1 MSSVTSSTSSYMPN
15 MMQGP
20 GGPRGMRQ
28 RPEASEVAQQIFS
41 KLDTDNQGYLEADD
55 FASAISQLSRS
66 GQNSNTASSD
76 EVFSSLDGDSDGK
89 VTQDELASG
98 IQSLQDQL
106 DSQFNAMR
114 MQGGMQGMG
123 GGGMPP
129 PPPQGGRGGQGQDK
143 GLDQSQLGNMATS
156 AAESGNTQAA
166 DLFSQLADNFDAADA
181 DGDGKVTFSES
192 VAYQRQ
198 QAQAGSTGSDSS
210 SDSASTG
217 TVASS
222 QDSQDS
228 QGRIAQRLMD
238 MMRAYDDFSAPG
250 EGSSLRSA
258 A

>member
-20 GGPRGMRQ
+20 GGGPRGMRQ
-28 RPEASEVAQQIFS
+28 RPEASEVAEQIFS
-41 KLDTDNQGYLEADD
+41 KLDTDQQGYLEADD

-66 GQNSNTASSD
+66 GQSGNTASSD
-76 EVFSSLDGDSDGK
+76 EVFSSLDSDSDGK
-89 VTQDELASG
+89 VTQDELTSG
-98 IQSLQDQL
+98 IKSLQEQL

-129 PPPQGGRGGQGQDK
+129 PPPGGRGGQGKDQ
-143 GLDQSQLGNMATS
+143 GLDQSQLGDMATA

-166 DLFSQLADNFDAADA
+166 SLFSQLADNFDEADA
-181 DGDGKVTFSES
+181 DGDGKVSFSES

-198 QAQAGSTGSDSS
+198 QEQAGSSDSS
-210 SDSASTG
+210 TSNTSSTSSASG
-217 TVASS
+217 S
-222 QDSQDS
+222 QDM
-228 QGRIAQRLMD
+228 QGRIAQRLME
-238 MMRAYDDFSAPG
+238 MMRAYDDFSAPD
-250 EGSSLRSA
+250 EGSSMRSA

>member
-1 MSSVTSSTSSYMPN
+1 
-15 MMQGP
+15 
-20 GGPRGMRQ
+20 
-28 RPEASEVAQQIFS
+28 
-41 KLDTDNQGYLEADD
+41 
-55 FASAISQLSRS
+55 
-66 GQNSNTASSD
+66 
-76 EVFSSLDGDSDGK
+76 
-89 VTQDELASG
+89 
-98 IQSLQDQL
+98 
-106 DSQFNAMR
+106 
-114 MQGGMQGMG
+114 
-123 GGGMPP
+123 
-129 PPPQGGRGGQGQDK
+129 
-143 GLDQSQLGNMATS
+143 MATS

-222 QDSQDS
+222 QDSQ
-228 QGRIAQRLMD
+228 GRIAQRLMD

>member
-20 GGPRGMRQ
+20 GGGPRGMRQ

-41 KLDTDNQGYLEADD
+41 KLDTNQQGYLEADD

-66 GQNSNTASSD
+66 GQSSNTASSD
-76 EVFSSLDGDSDGK
+76 EVFSSLDSDSDGK
-89 VTQDELASG
+89 VTQDELTSG
-98 IQSLQDQL
+98 IKSLQEQL

-129 PPPQGGRGGQGQDK
+129 PPPGGRGGQDQ
-143 GLDQSQLGNMATS
+143 GLDQSQLGDMATA

-166 DLFSQLADNFDAADA
+166 SLFSQLADNFDEADA
-181 DGDGKVTFSES
+181 DGDGKVSFSES

-198 QAQAGSTGSDSS
+198 QEQAGSTGSDSS
-210 SDSASTG
+210 TG
-217 TVASS
+217 SVSGS
-222 QDSQDS
+222 QDM
-228 QGRIAQRLMD
+228 QGRIAQRLME
-238 MMRAYDDFSAPG
+238 MMRAYDDFSAPD
-250 EGSSLRSA
+250 EGNSMRFA

>member
-1 MSSVTSSTSSYMPN
+1 MSSVTSSTSSYVPN

-41 KLDTDNQGYLEADD
+41 KLDTDNQGYLEAGD

-76 EVFSSLDGDSDGK
+76 EVFSSLDSDSDGK
-89 VTQDELASG
+89 VTQDELSSG
-98 IQSLQDQL
+98 IKSLQEQL

-114 MQGGMQGMG
+114 MQGGMPGMG

-129 PPPQGGRGGQGQDK
+129 PPPQGGRGGQDK
-143 GLDQSQLGNMATS
+143 GLDQSQLGDMATA

-166 DLFSQLADNFDAADA
+166 SLFSQLADNFDAADA

-198 QAQAGSTGSDSS
+198 QEQAGSTGSDSS

-217 TVASS
+217 TVAN
-222 QDSQDS
+222 SQDS
-228 QGRIAQRLMD
+228 QGRIAQRLME
-238 MMRAYDDFSAPG
+238 MMRAYDDFSAPD
-250 EGSSLRSA
+250 EGSSMRSA

>member
-41 KLDTDNQGYLEADD
+41 KLDTDNQGYLEAGD

-129 PPPQGGRGGQGQDK
+129 PPPQGGRGGKDE

-156 AAESGNTQAA
+156 ASESGNTQAA

-198 QAQAGSTGSDSS
+198 QAQAGSTGSESS
-210 SDSASTG
+210 SDSASSS
-217 TVASS
+217 TVAS
-222 QDSQDS
+222 SQDS

>member
-20 GGPRGMRQ
+20 GGGPRGMRQ

-41 KLDTDNQGYLEADD
+41 KLDTDKQGYLEADH

-66 GQNSNTASSD
+66 GQSSNTASSD
-76 EVFSSLDGDSDGK
+76 EVFSSLDSDSDGK
-89 VTQDELASG
+89 VTQDELTSG
-98 IQSLQDQL
+98 IKSLQEQL

-129 PPPQGGRGGQGQDK
+129 PPPGGRGGQDQ
-143 GLDQSQLGNMATS
+143 GLDQSQLGDMATA

-166 DLFSQLADNFDAADA
+166 SLFSQLADNFDEADA
-181 DGDGKVTFSES
+181 DGDGKVSFSES

-198 QAQAGSTGSDSS
+198 QEQAGSTGSDSS
-210 SDSASTG
+210 TG
-217 TVASS
+217 SVSGS
-222 QDSQDS
+222 QDM
-228 QGRIAQRLMD
+228 QGRIAQRLME
-238 MMRAYDDFSAPG
+238 MMRAYDDFSAPD
-250 EGSSLRSA
+250 EGNSMRFA

>member
-41 KLDTDNQGYLEADD
+41 KLDTDNQGYLEAGD

-76 EVFSSLDGDSDGK
+76 EVFSSLDSDSDGK
-89 VTQDELASG
+89 VTQDELTSG

-114 MQGGMQGMG
+114 MQGGMPGMG

-129 PPPQGGRGGQGQDK
+129 PPPQGGRGGKDE
-143 GLDQSQLGNMATS
+143 GLDQSQLTDMATT
-156 AAESGNTQAA
+156 AAESGDTRAA
-166 DLFSQLADNFDAADA
+166 SMFSQLADNFDAADA

-210 SDSASTG
+210 SSDSSNTASSS

-222 QDSQDS
+222 QEV
-228 QGRIAQRLMD
+228 QGRIAQRLME
-238 MMRAYDDFSAPG
+238 MMRAYDDFSAPD
-250 EGSSLRSA
+250 EGSSMRSA

>member
-20 GGPRGMRQ
+20 GGGPRGMRQ

-41 KLDTDNQGYLEADD
+41 KLDTDKQGYLEADD

-66 GQNSNTASSD
+66 GQSSNTASSD
-76 EVFSSLDGDSDGK
+76 EVFSSLDSDSDGK
-89 VTQDELASG
+89 VTQDELTSG
-98 IQSLQDQL
+98 IKSLQEQL

-129 PPPQGGRGGQGQDK
+129 PPPGGRGGQDQ
-143 GLDQSQLGNMATS
+143 GLDQSQLGDMATA

-166 DLFSQLADNFDAADA
+166 SLFSQLADNFDEADA
-181 DGDGKVTFSES
+181 DGDGKVSFSES

-198 QAQAGSTGSDSS
+198 QEQAGSTGSDSS
-210 SDSASTG
+210 TG
-217 TVASS
+217 SVSGS
-222 QDSQDS
+222 QDM
-228 QGRIAQRLMD
+228 QGRIAQRLME
-238 MMRAYDDFSAPG
+238 MMRAYDDFSAPD
-250 EGSSLRSA
+250 EGNSMRFA

>member
-1 MSSVTSSTSSYMPN
+1 MSSVTSSTSSYMPS

-20 GGPRGMRQ
+20 GGGPRGMRQ

-41 KLDTDNQGYLEADD
+41 KLDTDKQGYLEADD

-66 GQNSNTASSD
+66 GQSSNTASSD
-76 EVFSSLDGDSDGK
+76 EVFSSLDSDSDGK
-89 VTQDELASG
+89 VTQDELTSG
-98 IQSLQDQL
+98 IKSLQEQL

-123 GGGMPP
+123 GGMPP
-129 PPPQGGRGGQGQDK
+129 PPPGGRGGQGQDQ
-143 GLDQSQLGNMATS
+143 GLDQSQLGDMATA

-166 DLFSQLADNFDAADA
+166 SMFSQLADNFDEADA

-198 QAQAGSTGSDSS
+198 QEQTGSTGSDSS
-210 SDSASTG
+210 TG
-217 TVASS
+217 SVSGS
-222 QDSQDS
+222 QDM
-228 QGRIAQRLMD
+228 QGRIAQRLMEI
-238 MMRAYDDFSAPG
+238 MRAYDDFSAPD
-250 EGSSLRSA
+250 EGNSMRSA

>member
-20 GGPRGMRQ
+20 GGGPRGMRQ

-41 KLDTDNQGYLEADD
+41 KLDTDKQGYLEADD

-66 GQNSNTASSD
+66 GQSSNTASSD
-76 EVFSSLDGDSDGK
+76 EVFSSLDSDSDGK
-89 VTQDELASG
+89 VTQDELTSG
-98 IQSLQDQL
+98 IKSLQEQL

-129 PPPQGGRGGQGQDK
+129 PPPGGRGGQDQ
-143 GLDQSQLGNMATS
+143 GLDQSQLGDMATA

-166 DLFSQLADNFDAADA
+166 SLFSQLADNFDEADTDG
-181 DGDGKVTFSES
+181 DGDGKVSFSES

-198 QAQAGSTGSDSS
+198 QEQAGSTGSDSS
-210 SDSASTG
+210 TGSTG
-217 TVASS
+217 SVSGS
-222 QDSQDS
+222 QDM
-228 QGRIAQRLMD
+228 QGRIAQRLME
-238 MMRAYDDFSAPG
+238 MMRAYDDFSAPD
-250 EGSSLRSA
+250 EGNSMRFA